1 MSVAEPTNFLVQ
13 NGAGFNMLK
22 SGTKRRRTTKEV
34 QFEREQS
41 KMKTADFQQKMSQLK
56 AFETQLQSKQKSL
69 EHGEEA
75 CGILSGLIKS
85 GQVKQHKDGTW
96 SSIAPQASPEK

>member
-1 MSVAEPTNFLVQ
+1 MRVAELTNFLVQ

-85 GQVKQHKDGTW
+85 GQVKQNKDGTW
-96 SSIAPQASPEK
+96 SSIAP